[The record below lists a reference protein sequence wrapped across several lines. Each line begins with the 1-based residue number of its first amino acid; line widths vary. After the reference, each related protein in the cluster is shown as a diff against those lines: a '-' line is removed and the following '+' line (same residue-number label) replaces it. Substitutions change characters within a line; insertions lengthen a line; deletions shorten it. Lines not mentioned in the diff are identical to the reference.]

1 MGNPRDRTNSES
13 APPRTRI
20 APEWMTPAF
29 WCPELTDLLSRT
41 KAHGIQCEEGSLERL
56 SQYCAEVAR
65 WSEHTNLV
73 SRADVPR
80 LVSKH
85 VSASI
90 SVLLAEP
97 PRRNEPWIDVGSGAG
112 LPGMIVKLCR
122 PSLDMTLIDSSQ
134 KKTAFLE
141 AVRESLG
148 LRGLEVIRARVEE
161 TGAAVEGASTAGPSR
176 RYAVILMRAV
186 VSLVDSFELI
196 DGMARDGS
204 RFLTFKG
211 MSWEKELEDARH
223 ALDRFGWVF
232 NGETKIPWTLGRV
245 LKFTRK

>member
-1 MGNPRDRTNSES
+1 MGNARERMPSEGAS
-13 APPRTRI
+13 PRTRV
-20 APEWMTPAF
+20 AREWKMPAF
-29 WCPELTDLLSRT
+29 WRPELTELLGRT
-41 KAHGIQCEEGSLERL
+41 EAHGIQCEEGSLERL
-56 SQYCAEVAR
+56 SEYCAEFAR

-80 LVSKH
+80 LVSKR
-85 VSASI
+85 VAASM
-90 SVLLAEP
+90 SVLLVEP
-97 PRRNEPWIDVGSGAG
+97 PKRNEPWIDVGSGAG

-134 KKTAFLE
+134 KKTDFLE

-148 LRGLEVIRARVEE
+148 LRGLEVIRARVEQVG
-161 TGAAVEGASTAGPSR
+161 TAVEASSAAGPSR
-176 RYAVILMRAV
+176 RFAVILMRAV
-186 VSLVDSFELI
+186 VSLADSFDLI
-196 DGMARDGS
+196 DGVARDGS

-211 MSWEKELEDARH
+211 MSWERELENARK

-232 NGETKIPWTLGRV
+232 TGETKIPWTLGRV